1 MAEEKS
7 FEPGHKASYS
17 GPSATQLEEESSS
30 RLIEN

>member
-17 GPSATQLEEESSS
+17 GPSATQLEEESS